1 MVYLQVQPSPFTE
14 SKDNMATTYEKIATT
29 TLGSAQSTIEFSSIS
44 SAYTDLRLVLVGTMT
59 TADVVRMRFNSDSGN
74 NYSRTYLYGD
84 GTSAVSGR
92 STNSSSIGLA
102 TNYNWQSATVN
113 MVEIDIFSYA
123 GSTYKTTLHTESF
136 DLNGSGNVVKV
147 VGLWR
152 NTSAINTITFSTG
165 GYQFSSGFT
174 ATLYGILKA

>member
-1 MVYLQVQPSPFTE
+1 
-14 SKDNMATTYEKIATT
+14 MAATYEKIATT
-29 TLGSAQSTIEFSSIS
+29 TLGSANSTITFSSIAAS
-44 SAYTDLRLVLVGTMT
+44 WTDLRLVLVGTLT
-59 TADVVRMRFNSDSGN
+59 TASIVRMRFNSDTGS
-74 NYSRTYLYGD
+74 NYSLTYLYGD
-84 GTSAVSGR
+84 GASAVSGR
-92 STNSSSIGLA
+92 STNTSSIGLA

-113 MVEIDIFSYA
+113 MVEVDIFSYA

-152 NTSAINTITFSTG
+152 DTSAINTITLSTPSQFST
-165 GYQFSSGFT
+165 GFT